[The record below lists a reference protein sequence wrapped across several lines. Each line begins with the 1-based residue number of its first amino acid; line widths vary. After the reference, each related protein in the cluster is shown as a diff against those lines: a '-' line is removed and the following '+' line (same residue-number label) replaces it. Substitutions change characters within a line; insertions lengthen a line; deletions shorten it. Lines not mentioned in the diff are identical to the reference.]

1 MQNKNNLAR
10 IASVVGVGHTDWRQD
25 YAGVRAGKVD
35 HDSVGLGALAFT
47 RALADAGISR
57 DDVDGLIVGPA
68 TPYERVGEVLG
79 IDARWGGQADAMLG
93 VMQACMAIKSGL
105 AEVVALVYGNNQR
118 SAALNYGGSNAA
130 GGASFLSYVYHAPWG
145 FTSQGALYALMFQRY
160 MEETGLTSAELGEVA
175 VAQRLGASLNPN
187 ALMQKRIT
195 VQDYLDSTFVCEP
208 LHLFDYCLINDGG
221 VALIVMEAER
231 ARKICKDPVLIHGV
245 GRYDLNKGAT
255 SLEPR
260 LTEYYQPAQNKVAEQ
275 VFNMANVGPKD
286 MSSLQV
292 YDSFSCHIP
301 LALEGYG
308 YCAQGD
314 AGRFLREDGIGLGGK
329 LPVNTSGGH
338 LSESYMQG
346 WNHQVEAVRQMRGTC
361 GERQVPDCN
370 FVHYSSDVAGKA
382 VSIIYG
388 RDQ

>member
-1 MQNKNNLAR
+1 MTRNLSK
-10 IASVVGVGHTDWRQD
+10 IAAVVGVGHTDYRGDWSR
-25 YAGVRAGKVD
+25 VRNGETPS
-35 HDSVGLGALAFT
+35 DSVGYGASAFKA
-47 RALADAGISR
+47 ALADAGLTR
-57 DDVDGLIVGPA
+57 DDVDGLIVGPT

-93 VMQACMAIKSGL
+93 VIQACMAINAGL

-118 SAALNYGGSNAA
+118 SGGINYGGDNAA

-145 FTSQGALYALMFQRY
+145 FTSQGALYAMMFRRY
-160 MEETGLTSAELGEVA
+160 MEETGLTSAELAEVA
-175 VAQRLGASLNPN
+175 VAQRLHSSLNPN

-195 VQDYLDSTFVCEP
+195 VQDYLDSAFVCEP

-221 VALIVMEAER
+221 VALIICEAER
-231 ARKICKDPVLIHGV
+231 AKKIRKDPVMIHGV

-260 LTEYYQPAQNKVAEQ
+260 LTNYYLPAQRAVAEQ
-275 VFNMANVGPKD
+275 VFNAAGVGPAD
-286 MSSLQV
+286 ISSLQV

-308 YCAQGD
+308 YCNVGE
-314 AGRFLREDGIGLGGK
+314 AGRFMREHGISLAQG

-346 WNHQVEAVRQMRGTC
+346 WAHQVEAVRQLRGEC
-361 GERQVPDCN
+361 GDRQVPDCN
-370 FVHYSSDVAGKA
+370 YVHYSSDVAGKA

-388 RDQ
+388 R